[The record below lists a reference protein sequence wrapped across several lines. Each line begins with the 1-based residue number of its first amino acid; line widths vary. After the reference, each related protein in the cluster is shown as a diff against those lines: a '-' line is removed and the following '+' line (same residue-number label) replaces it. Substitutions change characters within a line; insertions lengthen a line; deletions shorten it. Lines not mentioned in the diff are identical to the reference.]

1 VKCSSQFEVVTFK
14 HAQSIIGFRF
24 RFSGD
29 EDDEAEKDE
38 SEFWDLH
45 FCGTE
50 TFFGSINTED

>member
-1 VKCSSQFEVVTFK
+1 VNSSGQFVAVTLK
-14 HAQSIIGFRF
+14 LAQTIIGFRF